1 MPGGPSA
8 KRPVRVTI
16 LDQTYTLLTAADERE
31 VQELAETVN
40 ELMMTI
46 AAHSPKSDNLRVAV
60 LACLHLADRLRAL
73 ERELDEFRRR
83 VDQKTRTFG
92 LLLEELIRSDRQS

>member
-1 MPGGPSA
+1 MPGGPTA

-40 ELMMTI
+40 DLMTAI
-46 AAHSPKSDNLRVAV
+46 AAHSPKSDNLRIAV
-60 LACLHLADRLRAL
+60 LACLHLADRLRVL
-73 ERELDEFRRR
+73 QRELEEFRRR
-83 VDQKTRTFG
+83 VEQKTHSYG
-92 LLLEELIRSDRQS
+92 LLLDELIRSGPDA

>member
-1 MPGGPSA
+1 MSGGPAA
-8 KRPVRVTI
+8 KRPVHVTI
-16 LDQTYTLLTAADERE
+16 LDQSYTLLTAADERE

-40 ELMMTI
+40 DLMTTI
-46 AAHSPKSDNLRVAV
+46 AAHSPKADNLRIAV

-73 ERELDEFRRR
+73 QRELDEFRRR

-92 LLLEELIRSDRQS
+92 LLLEELIGRDRDS